1 MDKKEVVLTLVD
13 KASRTSSLTWDDV
26 KVETGLPYSK
36 DHIRKM
42 AAGAKLTY
50 DCFIKGLF
58 ENITDDEKEELYELL
73 IKVKK
78 ERVKNQDIK
87 TYINRTCRED
97 ARHERIL
104 EYAQDIANQLNKR
117 LPLMTD
123 KVKIDNIENN
133 EGILTLSDLHIGLET
148 ENYWNKFNMDIL
160 LQRLS
165 YLKERTI
172 AYAKQNNIN
181 KLNILCI
188 GDLVNGLIHTTTR
201 IENQED
207 VAEQT
212 VNAAEI
218 LAEFIYSLAET
229 KLFNI
234 DIYYSVGNHGRITPN
249 KSDSLDG
256 ENFEYFIKYILKSR
270 CKDMKNVEF
279 MKNNYDKELIYFN
292 CLGWKIAATHGDKF
306 GNKNNIVQRI
316 TSMIKEVPDYVL
328 LGHLHHNY
336 LNTVGSSELIIN
348 GSLSGTDSYAKN
360 IGLVSRAS
368 QNLLIINK
376 NVGKLCLYNIY
387 LDHIK

>member
-1 MDKKEVVLTLVD
+1 MDNKEVVLTLVD
-13 KASRTSSLTWDDV
+13 KASRTSSLSWDDV

-42 AAGAKLTY
+42 AAGAKLAY
-50 DCFIKGLF
+50 DCYIKDMF
-58 ENITDDEKEELYELL
+58 DNITDDEKEELYELL
-73 IKVKK
+73 TKVKK

-104 EYAQDIANQLNKR
+104 EYAQDIANQLNER
-117 LPLMTD
+117 LPLMTEE
-123 KVKIDNIENN
+123 VKIDNIENN

-160 LQRLS
+160 LQRLN
-165 YLKERTI
+165 YLKEKTI
-172 AYAKQNNIN
+172 TYAKQHNIS

-188 GDLVNGLIHTTTR
+188 GDIINGLLHPTTR

-212 VNAAEI
+212 VHAAEI
-218 LAEFIYSLAET
+218 LSEFIYSLADA

-234 DIYYSVGNHGRITPN
+234 DVYYSVGNHGRISPN

-270 CKDMKNVEF
+270 CKDMKNVSFTEN
-279 MKNNYDKELIYFN
+279 KYDKELIYFN

-306 GNKNNIVQRI
+306 GNKKNMVQHI
-316 TSMIKEVPDYVL
+316 TSMINEVPDYVCI
-328 LGHLHHNY
+328 GHLHHNF
-336 LNTVGSSELIIN
+336 LDTVGNCELIIN
-348 GSLSGTDSYAKN
+348 GSLSGTDTYAKSFAM
-360 IGLVSRAS
+360 ISRPS

-376 NVGKLCLYNIY
+376 KIGKQCLYNIY
-387 LDHIK
+387 LDKI